1 MSSSERIAASDGHAV
16 PGAPVTA
23 RRRVL
28 VVDDSAF
35 MRRLVSDVVQSSG
48 EFEVVGTARDGHDAL
63 RQVQTLNPDLITLD
77 VDMPGLDGLSALTQI
92 MREAPRPVVML
103 SAGTTHGGIDAT
115 LRALEA
121 GAVDFV
127 RKPSGAISL
136 DLDLVRDQLL
146 QALRGAAH
154 AQWRPSQPDTRRST
168 VMSSPLPQLAS
179 AVATAHRATGGA
191 SGQAPRLVVAIA
203 ASTGGPAAL
212 ARVIPQLP
220 NWSDV
225 AVVVV
230 QHMPAGFTASFAQRL
245 GAASRLRV
253 AEAVAD
259 EPLRAGHVYIA
270 PGGWHLR
277 VRGPREQ
284 PRVALHDDAPLWGV
298 RPAADHLFASVAE
311 VYGPQALGVV
321 MTGMGRDGAKGLV
334 AMHEAGAQVMVQD
347 AATCI
352 IPGMPEAARRA
363 VGLPG
368 GVPLA
373 DLVTAIAQV
382 VAQGQAP
389 LAAPRTSPERDA

>member
-1 MSSSERIAASDGHAV
+1 MSSSELRA
-16 PGAPVTA
+16 GAPA
-23 RRRVL
+23 SSPSPSPSPSSSRRRVL

-63 RQVQTLNPDLITLD
+63 RQVQALNPDLVTLD

-103 SAGTTHGGIDAT
+103 SAGTTHGGMDAT

-136 DLDLVRDQLL
+136 DLDLVREQLL

-154 AQWRPSQPDTRRST
+154 AQWRP
-168 VMSSPLPQLAS
+168 LPEARAAS
-179 AVATAHRATGGA
+179 LNRTEPAPAVSLRPPPALPGG
-191 SGQAPRLVVAIA
+191 QVPRIVVAIA

-220 NWSDV
+220 AWSEV

-245 GAASRLRV
+245 GAVSRLRV

-284 PRVALHDDAPLWGV
+284 PRVALHDDAALWGV

-311 VYGPQALGVV
+311 VYGPQAVGVV
-321 MTGMGRDGAKGLV
+321 MTGMGRDGAQGLA
-334 AMHEAGAQVMVQD
+334 AMYAAGAQVMVQD
-347 AATCI
+347 AGSCI

-373 DLVTAIAQV
+373 DLAEAIVQSVKLTGTAQRTAGDG
-382 VAQGQAP
+382 VA
-389 LAAPRTSPERDA
+389 

>member
-1 MSSSERIAASDGHAV
+1 
-16 PGAPVTA
+16 
-23 RRRVL
+23 VL

-63 RQVQTLNPDLITLD
+63 RQVQALNPDLITLD
-77 VDMPGLDGLSALTQI
+77 VDMPGLDGLNALTQI

-146 QALRGAAH
+146 QALRGAAR
-154 AQWRPSQPDTRRST
+154 AQWR
-168 VMSSPLPQLAS
+168 SPLPDSRGATVHVAPLS
-179 AVATAHRATGGA
+179 AAAVSPAVQKTTPAAA
-191 SGQAPRLVVAIA
+191 GQVPRLVVAVA

-212 ARVIPQLP
+212 ARVIPLLP
-220 NWSDV
+220 NWSNV

-253 AEAVAD
+253 AEALAD

-284 PRVALHDDAPLWGV
+284 PRIALHDDAPLWGV

-311 VYGPQALGVV
+311 VFGPQALGVV
-321 MTGMGRDGAKGLV
+321 MTGMGRDGAQGLA
-334 AMHEAGAQVMVQD
+334 AMHDAGAQVMVQD

-363 VGLPG
+363 VGLPRG
-368 GVPLA
+368 IPLT
-373 DLVTAIAQV
+373 DLAGAIVQG
-382 VAQGQAP
+382 VAQGVAQVNAP
-389 LAAPRTSPERDA
+389 FAAERSAKERDT

>member
-1 MSSSERIAASDGHAV
+1 MSSSELRA
-16 PGAPVTA
+16 GALTSSPSSPSPSSS

-63 RQVQTLNPDLITLD
+63 RQVQALNPDLVTLD

-103 SAGTTHGGIDAT
+103 SAGTTHGGMDAT

-136 DLDLVRDQLL
+136 DLDLVREQLL

-154 AQWRPSQPDTRRST
+154 AQWRP
-168 VMSSPLPQLAS
+168 LPEARAAS
-179 AVATAHRATGGA
+179 LNITAPAPAAALRPPPALPGG
-191 SGQAPRLVVAIA
+191 QVPRVVVAIA

-220 NWSDV
+220 AWSEV

-284 PRVALHDDAPLWGV
+284 PRVALHDDAALWGV

-311 VYGPQALGVV
+311 VYGPQAVGVV
-321 MTGMGRDGAKGLV
+321 MTGMGRDGAQGLA
-334 AMHEAGAQVMVQD
+334 AMYAAGAQVMVQD
-347 AATCI
+347 AGSCI

-373 DLVTAIAQV
+373 DLAEAIVQSVKLTGTAQRTAGDG
-382 VAQGQAP
+382 VA
-389 LAAPRTSPERDA
+389 